1 MGEWV
6 SRDLGQVDPDVSGG
20 PEVPVLVGGRVARCE
35 DRPGHHGPAQPRE
48 SSMSRDDDVD
58 LGDVPEADAAEQQV
72 PLDYDDLPEEGEKA
86 DDSALEH
93 ASEADVLEQ
102 RQSVTGDE
110 DYPHD
115 GSEEA

>member
-1 MGEWV
+1 MPPS
-6 SRDLGQVDPDVSGG
+6 SRS
-20 PEVPVLVGGRVARCE
+20 
-35 DRPGHHGPAQPRE
+35 
-48 SSMSRDDDVD
+48 
-58 LGDVPEADAAEQQV
+58 

-110 DYPHD
+110 DYPHE